1 MQIIS
6 FDSHKDQLKRQLE
19 LLQEE
24 LARLDAREPQD
35 EESEEYEAWA
45 EEHEDLED
53 QIDDVLD
60 ELN

>member
-53 QIDDVLD
+53 RIDDVLD